1 MLIFYRTCRAKVRN
15 MNIPLNIHLKENSGK
30 ESFVG
35 WAVFLDESPQT
46 TEGGPAP
53 PVFEDPHGTIVKS

>member
-1 MLIFYRTCRAKVRN
+1 